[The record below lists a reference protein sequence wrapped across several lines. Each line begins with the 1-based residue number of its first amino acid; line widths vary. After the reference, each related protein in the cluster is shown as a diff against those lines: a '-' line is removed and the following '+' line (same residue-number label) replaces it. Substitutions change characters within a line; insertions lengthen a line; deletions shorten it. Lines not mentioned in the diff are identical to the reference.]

1 MLVRLVC
8 PSCCS
13 SSPRRGRCSS
23 CRSCCCWRC
32 WCCGSPPALMA
43 PSRREGL
50 LILQIPV
57 IGVSTVCST
66 SSLCL
71 GGGRHR
77 KMMRKRKQK
86 KWTLLAFG
94 LFYITPKMT
103 VLVTV
108 EPIFI
113 KYRIILKL
121 LRKQLIRTLSWIV
134 LLYVFYT
141 RTRMYRYATTPPPGY
156 VIDSEWQKRR
166 FVDGESQTEGTC
178 RLKIGKFQID
188 IVFFINFNFKS
199 FLEKESALGTPR
211 HLRQGS
217 CILSI
222 LFLADFS
229 HFSGIPLPVIE
240 P

>member
-1 MLVRLVC
+1 MDRTLVC
-8 PSCCS
+8 FLYTYSYV
-13 SSPRRGRCSS
+13 
-23 CRSCCCWRC
+23 
-32 WCCGSPPALMA
+32 
-43 PSRREGL
+43 
-50 LILQIPV
+50 PV
-57 IGVSTVCST
+57 CNN
-66 SSLCL
+66 
-71 GGGRHR
+71 
-77 KMMRKRKQK
+77 
-86 KWTLLAFG
+86 
-94 LFYITPKMT
+94 P
-103 VLVTV
+103 
-108 EPIFI
+108 
-113 KYRIILKL
+113 
-121 LRKQLIRTLSWIV
+121 
-134 LLYVFYT
+134 
-141 RTRMYRYATTPPPGY
+141 PPPGY